1 MATQKLT
8 HYKIPVSPRFLS
20 GHPRAGEKTDFVE
33 KIVNNKSIY
42 GGLESTRLL
51 SQEEFGV
58 KIHTIRKNYPLW
70 KKRMQ
75 KVYDGR
81 AVIDLCYWVKPGGR
95 FTPGNELITFA
106 TLDKDSGCGVQ
117 KIEFKNDSLLNYK
130 IDERLD
136 DVRLFLVGIIQANDG
151 LSIEDFDAWFK
162 NYDLSEPMAIIHFTS
177 FRY

>member
-1 MATQKLT
+1 MNKLT

-33 KIVNNKSIY
+33 KIVNNKSIW

-81 AVIDLCYWVKPGGR
+81 AVIDLCYWAKPGGR

-117 KIEFKNDSLLNYK
+117 KIIFKDNFVCAAIETSYAAN
-130 IDERLD
+130 
-136 DVRLFLVGIIQANDG
+136 LVVPASIISVNDG
-151 LSIEDFDAWFK
+151 LSLEDLEAWFK
-162 NYDLSEPMAIIHFTS
+162 GYDLSEPMAIIHFTK